1 MTNGKHRGIEVDR
14 QAALLGVDKGL
25 ARSKTQLGTELRG
38 ADLLRLH
45 WQYSCAESL
54 YRGQVRMA
62 PVGPQT
68 AIRRHRHGD
77 EVQTTSSLVLLE
89 FHGERGTEAPVLL
102 AFEGNR
108 LAVVEH
114 HLIYLA
120 PLKGSKHIILIGVH
134 ELIGWRHHIVGR

>member
-1 MTNGKHRGIEVDR
+1 MTDGKHRGIEVDR

-25 ARSKTQLGTELRG
+25 ARGKTQLCTELRG
-38 ADLLRLH
+38 ADLLTGCI
-45 WQYSCAESL
+45 S
-54 YRGQVRMA
+54 RGISTCGNGIA
-62 PVGPQT
+62 PVGPGGTIT
-68 AIRRHRHGD
+68 AVRHGD

-102 AFEGNR
+102 AFEGDR

-120 PLKGSKHIILIGVH
+120 PLKGGKHIILIGVH
-134 ELIGWRHHIVGR
+134 ELIGWRHDIVGR